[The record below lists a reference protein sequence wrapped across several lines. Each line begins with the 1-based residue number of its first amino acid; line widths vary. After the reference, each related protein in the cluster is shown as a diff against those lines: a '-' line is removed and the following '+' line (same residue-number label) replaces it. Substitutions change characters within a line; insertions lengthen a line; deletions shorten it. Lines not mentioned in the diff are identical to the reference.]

1 MDTQPVN
8 SVGNPTAPI
17 GTKSNPIDS
26 SSISAAQTSLGITG
40 GDTVK
45 LSQEAQSL
53 ARRDRAP
60 AKTTNYAGGEQKKI
74 SVSDNN
80 DVVLEIIDSQ
90 TQEVVRTVPSEE
102 QLELKNAIRN
112 ELDKI

>member
-1 MDTQPVN
+1 MDTQAVN
-8 SVGNPTAPI
+8 SVGNPTGPKSKPI
-17 GTKSNPIDS
+17 TS
-26 SSISAAQTSLGITG
+26 SSLSAAKASSASTG

-53 ARRDRAP
+53 VRRDRAP
-60 AKTTNYAGGEQKKI
+60 ANTTNYVGGEQKKI
-74 SVSDNN
+74 SVSDSN
-80 DVVLEIIDSQ
+80 DVVLEIIDPQ

>member
-1 MDTQPVN
+1 MDIQALN
-8 SVGNPTAPI
+8 NAR
-17 GTKSNPIDS
+17 NPIVLKAKRITS
-26 SSISAAQTSLGITG
+26 SSGHAAQPSSASTG
-40 GDTVK
+40 DKVS

-53 ARRDRAP
+53 ARRDRLSANTIKYP
-60 AKTTNYAGGEQKKI
+60 DSEQKKLSI
-74 SVSDNN
+74 SDRN
-80 DVVLEIIDSQ
+80 DIVLEIRDSQ